1 MGLLRPPSFLHL
13 SWGTGPN
20 IVKWVVDY
28 LGRTRARRQPEPGER
43 GPGRVVAFTDAVI
56 AIAVTLLVLDIRP
69 PEDTGGFLL
78 QGSGERPPCVGWD
91 AERRTVAV
99 GGVAHHHAFGRRDF
113 DALAAVAAAVAAL
126 TPVVHIPVI
135 LSIRASDS
143 LAL

>member
-1 MGLLRPPSFLHL
+1 MHYVCVRFATEKQS
-13 SWGTGPN
+13 SN
-20 IVKWVVDY
+20 
-28 LGRTRARRQPEPGER
+28 GRAGRRR
-43 GPGRVVAFTDAVI
+43 DRVPLAGV
-56 AIAVTLLVLDIRP
+56 
-69 PEDTGGFLL
+69 FLL

-99 GGVAHHHAFGRRDF
+99 GSVAHHHAFGRRDF
-113 DALAAVAAAVAAL
+113 DALPAVAAAVAAL